1 MMEKSSF
8 FWAHREYWPTFR
20 WLASKTL
27 CRDTLRFSW
36 EYPAPLAHFG
46 VLTDLATNPDFKG
59 LVVCE
64 LYTPMLLEPLNAGH
78 EDFIAYRPSSVPQ
91 YRETVFKAWLD
102 GHLAVCNNRV
112 AIRSLLRP
120 YFGTH
125 EAATLQQTS
134 ETFSRQV
141 NWDFAGAPKRTPT
154 HGGEDAG
161 HVRPPFDDLRPNAST
176 LRAIVEQLK
185 ARGGEVVF
193 LRLPSTGDRWLQE
206 QQIDSKKEHWDRLA
220 AITGAI
226 CIHFTDVSDMRDLTC
241 PDNSHL
247 SEHDALVF
255 TRSLIREVIRQD
267 RRITTAS

>member
-1 MMEKSSF
+1 MSPTSPAQKLSSTPVEQGH
-8 FWAHREYWPTFR
+8 ALR
-20 WLASKTL
+20 WLRVWLVATIASTGFLGGLDVYWRGCGFPPTVIDTKELWHFWRHRVYRDDGKVIVFLGTSRIL
-27 CRDTLRFSW
+27 ADISLASVEDTLPGYSAIQLGI
-36 EYPAPLAHFG
+36 PGSASPLG

-141 NWDFAGAPKRTPT
+141 NWDFAG
-154 HGGEDAG
+154 
-161 HVRPPFDDLRPNAST
+161 LRS
-176 LRAIVEQLK
+176 
-185 ARGGEVVF
+185 
-193 LRLPSTGDRWLQE
+193 
-206 QQIDSKKEHWDRLA
+206 EHQH
-220 AITGAI
+220 TGAR
-226 CIHFTDVSDMRDLTC
+226 MRVMFARHSMISGRMHQHYV
-241 PDNSHL
+241 PS
-247 SEHDALVF
+247 S
-255 TRSLIREVIRQD
+255 S
-267 RRITTAS
+267 S